1 MFKNAEYVVFE
12 TMKLIEIKDRIVL
25 DICECPNLGEIWGF
39 ESDFLRHLYL
49 SKRRAKLARW
59 FLFTHVQVL
68 GMDYPKGFRV
78 GESESGQS

>member
-25 DICECPNLGEIWGF
+25 GICECPNLGEIWGF

-49 SKRRAKLARW
+49 SKRRAKLTR
-59 FLFTHVQVL
+59 
-68 GMDYPKGFRV
+68 
-78 GESESGQS
+78 